1 MSSNSKRNVLNE
13 NMNYEKYIFAS
24 LRTGMASFHSDN
36 CDKYVNIAESLISP
50 VSWEVWGSEV
60 SSLDLVVS
68 YISFLLSMSRDT
80 QSVNEGE

>member
-36 CDKYVNIAESLISP
+36 CDKYVNIAASSISSELGG
-50 VSWEVWGSEV
+50 VRCEVVRYLAW
-60 SSLDLVVS
+60 
-68 YISFLLSMSRDT
+68 I
-80 QSVNEGE
+80 

>member
-36 CDKYVNIAESLISP
+36 CDKYVNIAASRISSELGG
-50 VSWEVWGSEV
+50 VRCEVVRYLAW
-60 SSLDLVVS
+60 
-68 YISFLLSMSRDT
+68 I
-80 QSVNEGE
+80 

>member
-36 CDKYVNIAESLISP
+36 CDKYVNIAASPIS
-50 VSWEVWGSEV
+50 SELGGV
-60 SSLDLVVS
+60 
-68 YISFLLSMSRDT
+68 R
-80 QSVNEGE
+80 

>member
-24 LRTGMASFHSDN
+24 QRTGMASFHSDN
-36 CDKYVNIAESLISP
+36 CDKYVNIVASPISSELGG
-50 VSWEVWGSEV
+50 VRCEV